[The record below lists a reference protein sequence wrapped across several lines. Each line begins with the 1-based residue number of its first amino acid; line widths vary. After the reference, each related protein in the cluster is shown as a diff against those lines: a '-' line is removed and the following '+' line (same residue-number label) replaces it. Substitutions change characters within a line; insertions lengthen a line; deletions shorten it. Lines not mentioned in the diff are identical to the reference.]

1 MTRTKKA
8 RTKKA
13 RIGTAATREEVL
25 ATATD
30 TDGDGVF
37 AIARAH
43 DRLTAAS
50 LARTAVYANEQRES
64 FRRQVVGLAEAIV
77 TVDCGATHGG
87 NWRLPCRRCIEHED
101 ALKKTLLQAIADEN
115 VRRMRRLLHDERDGN
130 RARQEQGGYA
140 G

>member
-25 ATATD
+25 AAGTD
-30 TDGDGVF
+30 TEGDGVF

-87 NWRLPCRRCIEHED
+87 NWRLPGRRCIEHED
-101 ALKKTLLQAIADEN
+101 ALKKTLPQPLADAN
-115 VRRMRRLLHDERDGN
+115 VRRSPPLLPAQPTAHRH
-130 RARQEQGGYA
+130 R
-140 G
+140 